1 MLTYKQI
8 MLNGYKPY
16 LQFKDFFGN
25 PMTNNF
31 KKADYFK
38 KTIKIKFGDLPDN
51 IQEFYYETY
60 DFHDKEQEINIEFK
74 LLKEDNEW
82 ILYCSEI
89 AEYYDYKIDNID
101 DLKKK
106 EKEHLSMFKKKYQF
120 DDYSFIYIIKCIY
133 GIKIGVSNNPFNR
146 ISQIKTS
153 SPFNIDLLHILFIDK
168 KHVYKIEKGL
178 HKHFK
183 DKKISGEWF
192 NLNEIDLKII
202 YLSYVLFLP
211 LYSLDFIKNGDLSI
225 KESDLSIFD
234 FYFTDYS

>member
-16 LQFKDFFGN
+16 SQFTDAFGS
-25 PMTNNF
+25 PMTNYF
-31 KKADYFK
+31 KNADYFK
-38 KTIKIKFGDLPDN
+38 KTITIKFGDLPDN
-51 IQEFYYETY
+51 IQEFYYETF

-106 EKEHLSMFKKKYQF
+106 EKEHLSMFKNKYEFEQ
-120 DDYSFIYIIKCIY
+120 YSFIYIIKSNY

-146 ISQIKTS
+146 ISNINTS
-153 SPFNIDLLHILFIDK
+153 CPFDVELLHILYIHKDY
-168 KHVYKIEKGL
+168 VYNIEKSL

-192 NLNEIDLKII
+192 NLNENDIKII
-202 YLSYVLFLP
+202 YLSYILYLP
-211 LYSLDFIKNGDLSI
+211 LYSLDFIKNGNLSI
-225 KESDLSIFD
+225 KESDLSKFEY
-234 FYFTDYS
+234 FFTDYS